1 VIRRDLSTAETRV
14 LGCLIEKQRTT
25 PDQYPLSRN
34 AVRLACNQ
42 ATNRDPVLN
51 LDEATVRGALERLG
65 RNGFVR
71 FTSARGSRTAKYRHL
86 AGEQL
91 GVDDA
96 QLSLLAL
103 LMLRGAQ
110 TPGELRGRSERLHPF
125 ASVDEVEETLSR
137 LIEAGLAVRFHRRPG
152 QKEDRFGHLLSS
164 DLDDGEEAATLEEPA
179 GEAPGHSAATPEP
192 AEAEGDFS
200 PLGNELAN
208 ARDEPAHIR
217 AERAPVPAEPAGHS
231 HDLEA
236 RVTAL
241 EADLR
246 ALRQQLADLLE

>member
-1 VIRRDLSTAETRV
+1 VTGRVVARNDPRAFVIRRDLSQAEVRA
-14 LGCLIEKQRTT
+14 LACLIEKQRTT
-25 PDQYPLSRN
+25 PEQYPLSRN
-34 AVRLACNQ
+34 ALRLACNQ
-42 ATNRDPVLN
+42 ATNRHPVLD
-51 LDEATVRGALERLG
+51 LDEATVRAALERLG

-96 QLSLLAL
+96 QLALLAL
-103 LMLRGAQ
+103 LMLRGPQ

-164 DLDDGEEAATLEEPA
+164 DLDADGEEPAEEPMGA
-179 GEAPGHSAATPEP
+179 V
-192 AEAEGDFS
+192 
-200 PLGNELAN
+200 
-208 ARDEPAHIR
+208 
-217 AERAPVPAEPAGHS
+217 AERVPVGNDKSSAVAEPTDGAEVGKAP
-231 HDLEA
+231 DLEA
-236 RVTAL
+236 RVASL

-246 ALRQQLADLLE
+246 ALRRQLADLLED

>member
-1 VIRRDLSTAETRV
+1 VTGRVVARNDSRAFVIRRDLSPAEVRA
-14 LGCLIEKQRTT
+14 LACLIEKQRTT
-25 PDQYPLSRN
+25 PEQYPLSRN
-34 AVRLACNQ
+34 ALRLACNQ
-42 ATNRDPVLN
+42 ATNRDPVLD
-51 LDEATVRGALERLG
+51 LDEATVRAALERLG

-96 QLSLLAL
+96 QLALLAL
-103 LMLRGAQ
+103 LMLRGPQ

-125 ASVDEVEETLSR
+125 QSVDEVEETLSR

-164 DLDDGEEAATLEEPA
+164 DLDDDGEEPA
-179 GEAPGHSAATPEP
+179 GEEPMAADSE
-192 AEAEGDFS
+192 
-200 PLGNELAN
+200 
-208 ARDEPAHIR
+208 
-217 AERAPVPAEPAGHS
+217 PVPGGNDKSSVVAEPTDVGAAAETTP
-231 HDLEA
+231 DLEA
-236 RVTAL
+236 RVAAL

-246 ALRQQLADLLE
+246 ALRRQLADLLED